1 MANVKLVFYGSEKSN
16 TSEHSLNCY
25 SNSTDEIFIS
35 IDMNNDFPFESFIVL
50 DKETAIKLSREL
62 RKQISHI

>member
-35 IDMNNDFPFESFIVL
+35 IDMNNDFPFEPFIVL

>member
-1 MANVKLVFYGSEKSN
+1 MANVKVVFYGSVKSN

-25 SNSTDEIFIS
+25 ANASDEIFIS
-35 IDMNNDFPFESFIVL
+35 IDMDNDFPFASFISI

-62 RKQISHI
+62 RKQISLI